1 MIDPVRSPD
10 IQNLL
15 QGFTSLKRE
24 KSLRGLCKPQE
35 RSPME

>member
-1 MIDPVRSPD
+1 MIGPMRSPD

-15 QGFTSLKRE
+15 KAFASLKRE
-24 KSLRGLCKPQE
+24 ESIGLCKPQE